1 MAIQIQSAVPASGNG
16 PLPENFQF
24 RAAMAAAGLDF
35 PGEIIP
41 DGQLHRVKV
50 DGDRGPNSWYVLH
63 PDGIAAGS
71 FGCWKRGL
79 SENWCA
85 KTNDTLT
92 EAERADRDRKWE
104 EQRAARIADQRRQ
117 NDAARASAQTILD
130 KALPADDEHPYLQR
144 KGVHAYPGVKV
155 GAWPQRRLEG
165 CLLIPARAMDGR
177 LATVQAIFPDRPA
190 DGRDKDF
197 LKGGAKTG
205 AFFAIGDLASAATI
219 LIAEG
224 YATAATL
231 HEATGYPAV
240 VAFDAGNLA
249 PVTTA
254 IRSTYLKTP
263 LVICADNDRA
273 TPGNPGLSKARR
285 IVDGYNTVAVRLA
298 VPKFTEDERGSDFN
312 DLATL
317 HGLTAV
323 RSTVEAAIRGERLST
338 DAPPPPADDAQPTPR
353 PTVSSWR
360 ADLIRNSEDVV
371 SRVLPNAVRI
381 AENAYPGLIRYNEFS
396 RRIEAR
402 TEAPW
407 RKEPGSWSDHDTR
420 ELVCHVVSDHNLPSF
435 SSDLMNEG
443 VQTAARRHPFNPAQ
457 DRLRALA
464 GQWDGMT
471 RLDGW
476 LTRYLNAEATAEN
489 QEYLAE
495 IGAAWL
501 KGVCARVLMPGCKR
515 DDVLTLVGPQGFL
528 KSSAAQAI
536 AEGILPDSFTDSLG
550 NLGSDEAAIGV
561 QGIIIAEFSEL
572 AAMGRS
578 ELEAVKAF
586 ITRRSD
592 RYREKYE
599 RMPTD
604 HPRTCSF
611 IATTNDDAGFLRD
624 PSGNRRWWPV
634 KVTRKIDLDA
644 LRTVIPMLLGEAASR
659 VLGGEQWHVTNEL
672 ANRQAEQAREAHKDS
687 DVWEAAVLNAAAH
700 LPDKERTISE
710 ILLRIN
716 VELPR
721 QDRVAQNRVSN
732 ILRAN
737 GYQRKRGR
745 DGRGTLVYLWA
756 VPITPVV
763 PITPEGEQEGN
774 SQLAS
779 QQAGCSPVP
788 ICSPN
793 KNKMDVGSVEC
804 GTSAQPTGESNAPKE
819 IQPKRNFIGER
830 GEHGEHREH
839 LPSLPHGASAD
850 ALELWKILSLYRGAE
865 TAARL
870 ARKLGWGEGRAVTA
884 AQELSNVGRA
894 RISGDC
900 IAPIHPPTPDAGQR
914 GYAP

>member
-1 MAIQIQSAVPASGNG
+1 MSATI
-16 PLPENFQF
+16 EFI
-24 RAAMAAAGLDF
+24 AAMAAAGLDF
-35 PGEIIP
+35 SGEIIP
-41 DGQLHRVKV
+41 DGQLHRIKLN
-50 DGDRGPNSWYVLH
+50 GDRKPDSWYTLH
-63 PDGIAAGS
+63 LDGIAAGS
-71 FGCWKRGL
+71 FGCWKRGI
-79 SENWCA
+79 SETWCA
-85 KTNDTLT
+85 RTDDTLT
-92 EAERADRDRKWE
+92 EAERAERDRKWG
-104 EQRAARIADQRRQ
+104 EQQAARIADQRRQ
-117 NDAARASAQTILD
+117 NDAARIKAQEILD
-130 KALPADDEHPYLQR
+130 AASPADDEHPYLQR
-144 KGVHAYPGVKV
+144 KGVHVYPGVKV
-155 GAWPQRRLEG
+155 GAWPQRRMEG
-165 CLLIPARAMDGR
+165 CLLIPARAIDGR
-177 LATVQAIFPDRPA
+177 LATVEAIFPEKPT

-197 LKGGAKTG
+197 LKGGAKVG
-205 AFFAIGDLASAATI
+205 AFFAIGDLASATTI

-231 HEATGYPAV
+231 HEATGYPTV

-249 PVTTA
+249 PVITA
-254 IRSTYLKTP
+254 IRTTYLKTP
-263 LVICADNDRA
+263 LIICSDNDRA
-273 TPGNPGLSKARR
+273 TPGNPGLSKASR
-285 IVDGYNTVAVRLA
+285 IVDGYKTSLVKLV

-312 DLATL
+312 DLAAL

-323 RSTVEAAIRGERLST
+323 KDAVEAAIRGKRLPT
-338 DAPPPPADDAQPTPR
+338 VETAQPTAR
-353 PTVSSWR
+353 PMAAPANSWR
-360 ADLIRNSEDVV
+360 ACLLRNSEDVV
-371 SRVLPNAVRI
+371 SRVLPNAVLI
-381 AENAYPGLIRYNEFS
+381 AENAYPGLVGYNEFS

-402 TEAPW
+402 TDAPW
-407 RKEPGSWSDHDTR
+407 RKQPGSWADHDTR

-634 KVTRKIDLDA
+634 KVARKIDLDT

-659 VLGGEQWHVTNEL
+659 VLAGEPWHVTNEV
-672 ANRQAEQAREAHKDS
+672 ANQQAEQARDAHKDS
-687 DVWEAAVLNAAAH
+687 DVWEAAVLDAAAS
-700 LPDKERTISE
+700 LDDKKRTISE

-721 QDRVAQNRVSN
+721 QDRAAQNRVSN
-732 ILRAN
+732 ILRGN
-737 GYQRKRGR
+737 GYQRKRRR
-745 DGRGTLVYLWA
+745 DGRGTLVYLWS

-763 PITPEGEQEGN
+763 PITPGGEQEGN
-774 SQLAS
+774 SQSAS
-779 QQAGCSPVP
+779 QKAGCSSVP
-788 ICSPN
+788 I
-793 KNKMDVGSVEC
+793 GSHPINSRYMGSESENA
-804 GTSAQPTGESNAPKE
+804 TSAHPTGESNAPKE
-819 IQPKRNFIGER
+819 IQPEKNFIGER
-830 GEHGEHREH
+830 GERGEQGEQM
-839 LPSLPHGASAD
+839 PSLSRQMPPGASGD
-850 ALELWKILSLYRGAE
+850 ARQLWEILKHYRGAE

-870 ARKLGWGEGRAVTA
+870 ARKLGWNEGRAIMA
-884 AQELSNVGRA
+884 AQELSDFGRA

-900 IAPIHPPTPDAGQR
+900 ISPIHPPVRSSGN
-914 GYAP
+914 GESF